1 MRKNNQKTSWYN
13 FHGEVPN
20 IEEGTPYSGSGFFF
34 SPWIFSEPGGEVSKV
49 TSIDL
54 VFLGFKKHLQ
64 LEPTCGGKG
73 THTHTTVSHVFLG
86 RPCVEENVG
95 LSSGSCLKNSSE
107 MKPNTPFHPV
117 VGWWLDV
124 VLTCR
129 DS

>member
-1 MRKNNQKTSWYN
+1 M
-13 FHGEVPN
+13 
-20 IEEGTPYSGSGFFF
+20 FFF
-34 SPWIFSEPGGEVSKV
+34 FFFPWIFSEPGGEVSKV

-73 THTHTTVSHVFLG
+73 THTTVSHVFLG